1 MAKIEGVIKAEIVRL
16 AKREVRAVFRP
27 LKREVWHMSAKLSM
41 LSKACPPSLL
51 EWFEAVS
58 GEGGEVFHR
67 GWGKKRWIEA
77 RKIKGSQNHFE
88 GE

>member
-1 MAKIEGVIKAEIVRL
+1 
-16 AKREVRAVFRP
+16 
-27 LKREVWHMSAKLSM
+27 LKGP
-41 LSKACPPSLL
+41 CPPSLL

-58 GEGGEVFHR
+58 GEGGEGFDR

-77 RKIKGSQNHFE
+77 RKIKGSQGHFE